1 MITKIISHRGRT
13 SLKSQDNTIQ
23 AIQDAIDLKV
33 DMVEFDIR
41 RTKDLQIICFHDET
55 INGHLLSELN
65 YSEILEF
72 NPEIPTLEQ
81 LLWIVKGKIEIDIEL
96 KEPGYE
102 NDIILMVLDYFDYN
116 KFIMKSFH
124 RSVVRKIKSI
134 DKNIFTGL
142 LIGEDYNWRIF
153 LDILKESITVNGF
166 YLDQADFISSPFKA
180 YEMGLMARIS
190 RMQIPLQVWTVN
202 DTRLLE
208 VLIRRKIH
216 SIVTDIP
223 EKAIEIRESILNV

>member
-23 AIQDAIDLKV
+23 AIQDAIDLKI

-72 NPEIPTLEQ
+72 NPGIPTLEQ

-153 LDILKESITVNGF
+153 LDILKESVTVNGF
-166 YLDQADFISSPFKA
+166 YLDQADFISSPSKA

-190 RMQIPLQVWTVN
+190 RMQIPLQIWTVN
-202 DTRLLE
+202 DIGLLE
-208 VLIRRKIH
+208 VLIRRRIH